1 MPDAMT
7 LREVLAA
14 RLALIDE
21 RLSTISSQ
29 AQRMREGLAWASA
42 PTGKYTQLRRLEL
55 QQLEREA
62 EMLRRE
68 RVAVICEAVPA

>member
-7 LREVLAA
+7 PNEVLAA

-21 RLSTISSQ
+21 RLSTISVQ
-29 AQRMREGLAWASA
+29 ARRLHDDLAWA
-42 PTGKYTQLRRLEL
+42 PTPGQNYTQLRRLEL

>member
-7 LREVLAA
+7 PSKIRAA

-21 RLSTISSQ
+21 RLSTISVQ
-29 AQRMREGLAWASA
+29 AQRLHDHLSWATTPA
-42 PTGKYTQLRRLEL
+42 GDYTKLRRLEL
-55 QQLEREA
+55 QQLEA
-62 EMLRRE
+62 ESELLRRE